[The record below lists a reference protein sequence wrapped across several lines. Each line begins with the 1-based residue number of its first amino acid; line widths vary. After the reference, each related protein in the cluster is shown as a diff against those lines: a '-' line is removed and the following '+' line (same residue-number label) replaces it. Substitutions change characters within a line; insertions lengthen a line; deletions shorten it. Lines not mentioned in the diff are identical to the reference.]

1 MISSYQNIYWN
12 GSHQKVKKTQNKLGA
27 DCNAVLGA
35 FVFLSKMFQT
45 VRYIKLVTTLLSVL
59 TCT

>member
-1 MISSYQNIYWN
+1 MVVMR
-12 GSHQKVKKTQNKLGA
+12 KVKKTQNKLGA
-27 DCNAVLGA
+27 ECNAVLGA

-45 VRYIKLVTTLLSVL
+45 IRYIKLVIVLLSVV